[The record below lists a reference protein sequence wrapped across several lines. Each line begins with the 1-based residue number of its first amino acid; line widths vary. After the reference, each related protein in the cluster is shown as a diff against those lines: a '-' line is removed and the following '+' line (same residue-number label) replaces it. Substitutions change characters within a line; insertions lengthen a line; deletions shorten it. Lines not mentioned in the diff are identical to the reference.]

1 MKSKYLEDSA
11 EDYGYVDQVVQKL
24 YGCSDEQLLKELE
37 EAKKNPPPV
46 DFEVYPDEFN
56 RIWED
61 IQAERQESQKG
72 KRGKVRR
79 FSWRRAAA
87 IAVAACLMTGSAC
100 LVAWGTKTYF
110 YRERSRGGIK
120 GDIVFNND
128 LAIQEVNGE
137 EEAYEVIE
145 KELGIKPIRL
155 GYMPYG
161 MVFSDLSIAKGNA
174 ILKFDFQDNIFYV
187 ACVSNDESTSV
198 NYKSDAQIY
207 KKVRNK
213 WLAEDLDIRKEI
225 TEKATIKY
233 ETQIIDRNVVYEV
246 VGELPE
252 EKNKKIVENLY
263 KFEN

>member
-155 GYMPYG
+155 GYMPNG
-161 MVFSDLSIAKGNA
+161 MSLSELSIIKGNA
-174 ILKFDFQDNIFYV
+174 VLKFQYQDKLLYL
-187 ACVSNDESTSV
+187 ACISNDEETSV
-198 NYKSDAQIY
+198 NYQSDALVL
-207 KKVRNK
+207 KKINNN
-213 WLAEDLDIRKEI
+213 LLSEEIGIRQEVTKDG
-225 TEKATIKY
+225 TVKY
-233 ETQIIDRNVVYEV
+233 EAQLIDQNVVYEV

-252 EKNKKIVENLY
+252 EEFMKIVENLY
-263 KFEN
+263 RFEN

>member
-145 KELGIKPIRL
+145 KELGIKPVKL
-155 GYMPYG
+155 GYMPQG
-161 MVFSDLSIAKGNA
+161 LIFDNLKIAKGCA
-174 ILKFDFQDNIFYV
+174 ILEFKYGEEILYV
-187 ACVSNDESTSV
+187 IYQSNGIETSI
-198 NYKSDAQIY
+198 NHTSDAENQQ
-207 KKVRNK
+207 KVKNK
-213 WLAEDLDIRKEI
+213 WLGKTIEMRKEI
-225 TEKATIKY
+225 TEKGTIKY
-233 ETQIIDRNVVYEV
+233 EARFIEQDTLYEV
-246 VGELPE
+246 VGELPDKE
-252 EKNKKIVENLY
+252 FVRILEGLY
-263 KFEN
+263 Y

>member
-128 LAIQEVNGE
+128 MVDRTVNGE
-137 EEAYEVIE
+137 EEAYQAISDQLGIE
-145 KELGIKPIRL
+145 PIGLSYTPKELT
-155 GYMPYG
+155 
-161 MVFSDLSIAKGNA
+161 FSKLLMTKGTA
-174 ILKFDFQDNIFYV
+174 ILEFQYKDTIFYMIYQ
-187 ACVSNDESTSV
+187 SNGIETSI
-198 NYKSDAQIY
+198 NHQSDSEVCQT
-207 KKVRNK
+207 VENK
-213 WLAEDLDIRKEI
+213 WTGHTIKMRKEV
-225 TEKATIKY
+225 TEKGTMKY
-233 ETQIIDRNVVYEV
+233 EAQFIDQNVLYEI

-252 EKNKKIVENLY
+252 EEFTEILKGLNYN
-263 KFEN
+263 

>member
-1 MKSKYLEDSA
+1 MEW
-11 EDYGYVDQVVQKL
+11 
-24 YGCSDEQLLKELE
+24 
-37 EAKKNPPPV
+37 
-46 DFEVYPDEFN
+46 F
-56 RIWED
+56 
-61 IQAERQESQKG
+61 
-72 KRGKVRR
+72 
-79 FSWRRAAA
+79 
-87 IAVAACLMTGSAC
+87 
-100 LVAWGTKTYF
+100 
-110 YRERSRGGIK
+110 
-120 GDIVFNND
+120 
-128 LAIQEVNGE
+128 
-137 EEAYEVIE
+137 
-145 KELGIKPIRL
+145 
-155 GYMPYG
+155 
-161 MVFSDLSIAKGNA
+161 FSDLSIAKGNA

-252 EKNKKIVENLY
+252 EEFSKIVENLY

>member
-145 KELGIKPIRL
+145 KELGIKPVKL
-155 GYMPYG
+155 GYIPPD
-161 MVFSDLSIAKGNA
+161 MVFSNLTILNHTSVMEFEYKGKV
-174 ILKFDFQDNIFYV
+174 LYLT
-187 ACVSNDESTSV
+187 CVSNSSETSI
-198 NYKSDAQIY
+198 NIKSDGLKYRDIY
-207 KKVRNK
+207 NK
-213 WLAEDLDIRKEI
+213 WLAKEIEVRKEI
-225 TEKATIKY
+225 TEKGTIKY
-233 ETQIIDRNVVYEV
+233 EASFADQDIVCGLR
-246 VGELPE
+246 GELPE
-252 EKNKKIVENLY
+252 DEFIYILEDLHR
-263 KFEN
+263 FE

>member
-145 KELGIKPIRL
+145 KELGSRPVRLTYVPSGMEFIDLTITHGAAVIKFEYKGKII
-155 GYMPYG
+155 Y
-161 MVFSDLSIAKGNA
+161 FSCI
-174 ILKFDFQDNIFYV
+174 
-187 ACVSNDESTSV
+187 SNSTEAST
-198 NYKSDAQIY
+198 NFKSDAQIY
-207 KKVRNK
+207 KEVHNK
-213 WLAEDLDIRKEI
+213 WFGQQIPVRQETTEI
-225 TEKATIKY
+225 GTIKY
-233 ETQIIDRNVVYEV
+233 EAHFANQDIVCEL
-246 VGELPE
+246 VGEIPE
-252 EKNKKIVENLY
+252 DEFVKILTGLKRFN
-263 KFEN
+263 

>member
-11 EDYGYVDQVVQKL
+11 EDYGYVDQVVRKL

-145 KELGIKPIRL
+145 KELGIKPVKL
-155 GYMPYG
+155 GYMPSG
-161 MVFSDLSIAKGNA
+161 MVFLELSLAKGNA
-174 ILKFDFQDNIFYV
+174 ILKFDFEDKIFYL
-187 ACVSNDESTSV
+187 ACVSNDKSVSV
-198 NYKSDAQIY
+198 NYKSDTEVY
-207 KKVRNK
+207 KKIRNK
-213 WLAEDLDIRKEI
+213 WLAQDLDIRQEI
-225 TEKATIKY
+225 TKEGTIKY
-233 ETQIIDRNVVYEV
+233 ETQIVIQNAVYEV

-252 EKNKKIVENLY
+252 EEFFKIVKNLY

>member
-11 EDYGYVDQVVQKL
+11 EDYGYVDQVVRKL

-46 DFEVYPDEFN
+46 DFEVYPDEFT

-145 KELGIKPIRL
+145 KELGIKPVKL
-155 GYMPYG
+155 GYIPPG
-161 MVFSDLSIAKGNA
+161 MVFSGLSLVKGEAVVEFEYKGAMLYLSCLNN
-174 ILKFDFQDNIFYV
+174 KR
-187 ACVSNDESTSV
+187 ETSV
-198 NYKSDAQIY
+198 NFKSDAQIY
-207 KKVRNK
+207 QEIYNK
-213 WLAEDLDIRKEI
+213 WFGKDIALRREI
-225 TEKATIKY
+225 TESGTIKFEAY
-233 ETQIIDRNVVYEV
+233 FTDQDIVCGLI
-246 VGELPE
+246 GELPE
-252 EKNKKIVENLY
+252 EEFINILENLNR
-263 KFEN
+263 FE

>member
-145 KELGIKPIRL
+145 KELGIKPVKL
-155 GYMPYG
+155 GYIPSD
-161 MVFSDLSIAKGNA
+161 MVFSNLTIPNHTSVIEFEYEGE
-174 ILKFDFQDNIFYV
+174 ILYLT
-187 ACVSNDESTSV
+187 CVSSSSETSI
-198 NYKSDAQIY
+198 NIKSDGLKYRDIY
-207 KKVRNK
+207 NK
-213 WLAEDLDIRKEI
+213 WLAKEIEVRKEI
-225 TEKATIKY
+225 TEKGTIKY
-233 ETQIIDRNVVYEV
+233 EASFADQDIVCGLR
-246 VGELPE
+246 GELPE
-252 EKNKKIVENLY
+252 DEFIYILEDLHR
-263 KFEN
+263 FE

>member
-137 EEAYEVIE
+137 EDAYEVIE

-155 GYMPYG
+155 GYIPKG
-161 MVFSDLSIAKGNA
+161 MIFSNLT
-174 ILKFDFQDNIFYV
+174 ILKGAAVIEFEYQSQILYV
-187 ACVSNDESTSV
+187 SCINNNTETSV
-198 NYKSDAQIY
+198 NMKSDGQVY
-207 KKVRNK
+207 KEVYNK
-213 WLAEDLDIRKEI
+213 WLGKEISVRQEI
-225 TEKATIKY
+225 TEKGTIKY
-233 ETQIIDRNVVYEV
+233 EANFTTQDLVCGVVS
-246 VGELPE
+246 ELPE
-252 EKNKKIVENLY
+252 EEFITIIKDLRR
-263 KFEN
+263 FE

>member
-145 KELGIKPIRL
+145 KELGIKPVKL
-155 GYMPYG
+155 GYMPNG
-161 MVFSDLSIAKGNA
+161 MILSDLSIVKGTA
-174 ILKFDFQDNIFYV
+174 ILKFQHQSNLLYL
-187 ACVSNDESTSV
+187 ACISNDEETSL
-198 NYKSDAQIY
+198 NYQSDAQVY
-207 KKVRNK
+207 KRVRNA
-213 WLAEDLDIRKEI
+213 WLGEEVGIRREI
-225 TEKATIKY
+225 TKDGVIKY
-233 ETQIIDRNVVYEV
+233 EAQLVDQNVVYEV

-252 EKNKKIVENLY
+252 EEFLKIVERLY

>member
-145 KELGIKPIRL
+145 KELGIKP
-155 GYMPYG
+155 
-161 MVFSDLSIAKGNA
+161 SIAKGNA

-252 EKNKKIVENLY
+252 EEFSKIVENLY

>member
-155 GYMPYG
+155 GYKPYG
-161 MVFSDLSIAKGNA
+161 MLLSDLSIIKGNA
-174 ILKFDFQDNIFYV
+174 ILEFQYQNKMLYV
-187 ACVSNDESTSV
+187 ACISNDEETSV
-198 NYKSDAQIY
+198 NYQSDAQIY
-207 KKVRNK
+207 KKVYNK
-213 WLAEDLDIRKEI
+213 WLGENLDIRQEI
-225 TEKATIKY
+225 TEDAAVKY
-233 ETQIIDRNVVYEV
+233 EAYLVDQNVVYEV

-252 EKNKKIVENLY
+252 EEFLKIVENLY

>member
-128 LAIQEVNGE
+128 MVDRTVNGE
-137 EEAYEVIE
+137 EEAYQAISDQLGIE
-145 KELGIKPIRL
+145 PIGLSYTPKELT
-155 GYMPYG
+155 
-161 MVFSDLSIAKGNA
+161 FSKLLRTKGTA
-174 ILKFDFQDNIFYV
+174 ILEFQSTYMIYQ
-187 ACVSNDESTSV
+187 SNGIETSI
-198 NYKSDAQIY
+198 NHQSDSEVCQT
-207 KKVRNK
+207 VENK
-213 WLAEDLDIRKEI
+213 WTGHTIKMRKEV
-225 TEKATIKY
+225 TEKGTMKY
-233 ETQIIDRNVVYEV
+233 EAQFIDQNVLYEI

-252 EKNKKIVENLY
+252 EEFTEILKGLNYN
-263 KFEN
+263 

>member
-145 KELGIKPIRL
+145 KELGIKPVKL
-155 GYMPYG
+155 GYIPPD
-161 MVFSDLSIAKGNA
+161 MVFSNLTILNNNSVLEFEYNGKVLYLTCVRNSSETSI
-174 ILKFDFQDNIFYV
+174 NI
-187 ACVSNDESTSV
+187 
-198 NYKSDAQIY
+198 KSDGLKYRDIY
-207 KKVRNK
+207 NK
-213 WLAEDLDIRKEI
+213 WLGKEIGVKKEI
-225 TEKATIKY
+225 TEKGTIKY
-233 ETQIIDRNVVYEV
+233 EANFADQDIVCGLR
-246 VGELPE
+246 GELPE
-252 EKNKKIVENLY
+252 DEFIYILEDLHR
-263 KFEN
+263 FE

>member
-137 EEAYEVIE
+137 
-145 KELGIKPIRL
+145 

-252 EKNKKIVENLY
+252 EEFSKIVENLY